1 MTTTTTLPETPSWGV
16 GWTQNDMME
25 KDTVLVLDERDNVIG
40 SASKKTSHV
49 FNAQQ
54 PHGIL
59 HRAFSVFVFERQSSR
74 MLLQQRAHSKITF
87 PNVWTNTCCSHPL
100 HGMDPNEVD
109 TPADVA
115 DGSVRGVKHAAM
127 RKLQHELGIDPALLD
142 LHGFRFLTRLHYWA
156 ADTVTHG
163 PDAPWGEHEIDYVLF
178 YVVDKIE
185 ALPLLPHPEEV
196 DDTRWVTLQEL
207 QTMMRDDNLLFSPW
221 FRLIVE
227 KWLETWWQNLD
238 VCMRPDPQQ
247 NPYLDYQHV
256 HLLDPP
262 AEHCGGAGG
271 AGPLFA
277 GQPAKIHATPG
288 DATKKQGAYG
298 KVVTHQESKLVQL
311 GRVDEVWAALTLLYV
326 RPLRSNLDAAYIRQ
340 IFPAD
345 DLAFC
350 DDILVHV
357 SRSFAAVIRQ
367 LPDRLLVDILVFYL
381 VLRALDTIEDDTTA
395 FASPEEKIDYLLN
408 FHRTAL
414 ADPDWNLQH
423 VGQGDERR
431 LLQQFPQCHRVYAK
445 LAAPSRRVVADVT
458 ARMATGMAEFVRKD
472 LGQGT
477 TNTEQYNRY
486 CHFVAGLVGEGLSR
500 LFAASGLEAG
510 SFAGELHLSDQMG
523 LFLQKTNIIRD
534 YLEDYVDQRAFW
546 PQSVWK
552 KYAATDDLGYFA
564 QSIGTDDGRD
574 RALGCLNELVTDAL
588 ELVPDCLTY
597 LARLQCQE
605 IFRFCAIPQVM
616 AIATL
621 DKCYHNVNVFTG
633 VVKIRKGLSCK
644 LLLRTNTL
652 SQVHETFYTMA
663 QSIRRQAQTA
673 QRQGFVDPSHARTVR
688 ICDTILELTAP
699 LAVPRIQSRH
709 VRVWGAAVLGT
720 LAWAVP
726 HVRNRRPSTDRP
738 GGLLVQS
745 TLWAAAAA
753 WYFWP
758 IRDKSRL
765 QPAAALQKAKSLQ

>member
-247 NPYLDYQHV
+247 N
-256 HLLDPP
+256 
-262 AEHCGGAGG
+262 
-271 AGPLFA
+271 
-277 GQPAKIHATPG
+277 
-288 DATKKQGAYG
+288 
-298 KVVTHQESKLVQL
+298 
-311 GRVDEVWAALTLLYV
+311 
-326 RPLRSNLDAAYIRQ
+326 
-340 IFPAD
+340 
-345 DLAFC
+345 
-350 DDILVHV
+350 
-357 SRSFAAVIRQ
+357 
-367 LPDRLLVDILVFYL
+367 
-381 VLRALDTIEDDTTA
+381 
-395 FASPEEKIDYLLN
+395 
-408 FHRTAL
+408 
-414 ADPDWNLQH
+414 
-423 VGQGDERR
+423 
-431 LLQQFPQCHRVYAK
+431 
-445 LAAPSRRVVADVT
+445 
-458 ARMATGMAEFVRKD
+458 
-472 LGQGT
+472 
-477 TNTEQYNRY
+477 
-486 CHFVAGLVGEGLSR
+486 
-500 LFAASGLEAG
+500 
-510 SFAGELHLSDQMG
+510 
-523 LFLQKTNIIRD
+523 
-534 YLEDYVDQRAFW
+534 
-546 PQSVWK
+546 
-552 KYAATDDLGYFA
+552 
-564 QSIGTDDGRD
+564 
-574 RALGCLNELVTDAL
+574 
-588 ELVPDCLTY
+588 
-597 LARLQCQE
+597 
-605 IFRFCAIPQVM
+605 
-616 AIATL
+616 
-621 DKCYHNVNVFTG
+621 
-633 VVKIRKGLSCK
+633 
-644 LLLRTNTL
+644 
-652 SQVHETFYTMA
+652 
-663 QSIRRQAQTA
+663 
-673 QRQGFVDPSHARTVR
+673 
-688 ICDTILELTAP
+688 
-699 LAVPRIQSRH
+699 
-709 VRVWGAAVLGT
+709 
-720 LAWAVP
+720 
-726 HVRNRRPSTDRP
+726 
-738 GGLLVQS
+738 
-745 TLWAAAAA
+745 
-753 WYFWP
+753 
-758 IRDKSRL
+758 
-765 QPAAALQKAKSLQ
+765 